1 MGRYRSG
8 DLSSG
13 KIGDEGADV
22 EIEIGQAPDV
32 TVSPIP
38 RSSAE
43 IACEPTP
50 RPPHAPRPY
59 GQNLRARAAADI
71 PIDERPAVTI
81 AASNGIRRK

>member
-1 MGRYRSG
+1 VPPPLRTG

-13 KIGDEGADV
+13 NIGDEEAEADV
-22 EIEIGQAPDV
+22 ELGQAPDV

-38 RSSAE
+38 RSSVE

-59 GQNLRARAAADI
+59 GQSLRARAAVDV
-71 PIDERPAVTI
+71 PINER
-81 AASNGIRRK
+81 